1 MDNMQGPICQ
11 SCAMPL
17 TEEKF
22 FGTESDGGKNKDYC
36 HLCYQSG
43 AFTQPEATM
52 EDMRD
57 FVINFIVKEGH
68 MSPEEARTT
77 MESVFPKLKR
87 WRAS

>member
-17 TEEKF
+17 TEEKL

-36 HLCYQSG
+36 HLCYQNG
-43 AFTQPEATM
+43 DFTQSEATM

-87 WRAS
+87 WRLS